1 MFQKLRCPFGN
12 YRDINV
18 GVAEIRMQEIKKDI
32 TGVDV
37 IKWGH
42 NSEINSH
49 KFQLIEFKFPLKHL
63 PSIFVLYSIFYTIK

>member
-1 MFQKLRCPFGN
+1 
-12 YRDINV
+12 
-18 GVAEIRMQEIKKDI
+18 MQEIKKDI

-49 KFQLIEFKFPLKHL
+49 KFQLIEFKFPVKHL
-63 PSIFVLYSIFYTIK
+63 PSIFVL

>member
-1 MFQKLRCPFGN
+1 MSQKLWCPFGN
-12 YRDINV
+12 YRDING

-42 NSEINSH
+42 NWEINSH
-49 KFQLIEFKFPLKHL
+49 KFQLIESKFPLKHL
-63 PSIFVLYSIFYTIK
+63 PSIFVLNLIFYMIK

>member
-1 MFQKLRCPFGN
+1 MSQKLWCPFGN
-12 YRDINV
+12 YRDING
-18 GVAEIRMQEIKKDI
+18 GVAEIRIQEIKKDI

-42 NSEINSH
+42 NWEINSH

-63 PSIFVLYSIFYTIK
+63 PSIFVLNLIFYMIK

>member
-1 MFQKLRCPFGN
+1 MFQKLWCPFGN

-49 KFQLIEFKFPLKHL
+49 KFQLIEF
-63 PSIFVLYSIFYTIK
+63 